1 MRRLVVVLLLVLFLL
16 GPGVVVAEPIVCDYA
31 LHTGKV
37 LDWLVCEFVMF
48 MIGSAYDT
56 GGGVLLVYE

>member
-1 MRRLVVVLLLVLFLL
+1 LVVVFLLVLFLL
-16 GPGVVVAEPIVCDYA
+16 GPGVIAAEPIVCDYA
-31 LHTGKV
+31 LRSGKV
-37 LDWLVCEFVMF
+37 LDWLVCELVMF